1 MFRADLFDGK
11 KFLVT
16 GGASGLGREIA
27 EKYLSLGAEVAI
39 CGRRGPLLEEA
50 AAALQRKY
58 ARRVFTHKIDIRDY
72 DAVGDM
78 VDRLWAEFGP
88 LDGLVNNAAGNFICR
103 TEDLTR
109 RGFEAVSDIVFRGTF
124 FTTQAVGKRWIAAKQ
139 KGSIVSIIVT
149 WVFNAGPFVVPS
161 AMSKSAVATMT
172 RSLAVEWGRYGI
184 RLNAIAPGVFPTE
197 GASKRLRPGE
207 EPGMRVGRINPMGRH
222 GEMPE
227 LQNLATFLLAPG
239 CEWLNGETITIDGAQ
254 HLVSAGGFYDLREWD
269 DKQWQEARDAIRA
282 TNNKDRAARGA

>member
-39 CGRRGPLLEEA
+39 CGRRGPVLEEA

-58 ARRVFTHKIDIRDY
+58 ERRVFTHKIDIRDY

-78 VDRLWAEFGP
+78 IDRLWAEFGP

-124 FTTQAVGKRWIAAKQ
+124 FTTQAVGKRWIAEKR
-139 KGSIVSIIVT
+139 KGSVISIVVT
-149 WVFNAGPFVVPS
+149 WTDTGAPFVVPS
-161 AMSKSAVATMT
+161 AMSKAGVETMT
-172 RSLAVEWGRYGI
+172 RSLAIEWGHYGI
-184 RLNAIAPGVFPTE
+184 RLNCIAPGVFPTE
-197 GASKRLRPGE
+197 GANARLSPKEKWRDAGAE
-207 EPGMRVGRINPMGRH
+207 NPMHRFGR
-222 GEMPE
+222 MPE
-227 LQNLATFLLAPG
+227 LQALAAFLMADEI
-239 CEWLNGETITIDGAQ
+239 EWLTGQTIAIDGAG
-254 HLVSAGGFYDLREWD
+254 HLQNGASFTHLRALGDADWRAMRE
-269 DKQWQEARDAIRA
+269 EIRARDARD
-282 TNNKDRAARGA
+282 KELQQ